1 MTKQT
6 IKLSLAV
13 AGLCLATM
21 TAQAQTVTLLDENFN
36 DVTGMNLASTVRAV
50 QSVLTDTPNPL
61 PGALWSA
68 SSGAS
73 VDNVGIR
80 RTDNNINVNLSNSFG
95 SFFPVSSTNKFLVM
109 GDQVGPNTGVAN
121 AGIFGFALPFSTVTG
136 TASFNVSFDWAFA
149 GDDTSLVAGVE
160 DLFKVGIA
168 GNGFSISNPMSPT
181 ISLLSQ
187 TSPNTTGFTGFNS
200 TGQFNSAITL
210 SALPATATGDI
221 RYLVIGLSEHTNTA
235 TNSAIGID
243 NIKITANVAPVP
255 VPGAVWLFGSALVG
269 FISVS
274 RRNKS
279 INNN

>member
-36 DVTGMNLASTVRAV
+36 DVTGMSFLSTVRPV
-50 QSVLTDTPNPL
+50 SSVITDSPNPL

-68 SSGAS
+68 STGTN
-73 VDNVGIR
+73 DNVGIR

-95 SFFPVSSTNKFLVM
+95 SFFPASSTNKFLVM

-149 GDDTSLVAGVE
+149 GDDTSLAGGVE

-168 GNGFSISNPMSPT
+168 GSGFSIGSPMSPAYT
-181 ISLLSQ
+181 LVSQ
-187 TSPNTTGFTGFNS
+187 TSPSTSGFNINGHYS
-200 TGQFNSAITL
+200 NSI
-210 SALPATATGDI
+210 ALNSLPTAATGNI
-221 RYLVIGLSEHTNTA
+221 RYLVFGLSEHANLA
-235 TNSAIGID
+235 TNSAVGID
-243 NIKITANVAPVP
+243 NIKITANVSQVP
-255 VPGAVWLFGSALVG
+255 LPGAVWLFGSALVG
-269 FISVS
+269 FVGVS
-274 RRNKS
+274 RRKQAL
-279 INNN
+279 